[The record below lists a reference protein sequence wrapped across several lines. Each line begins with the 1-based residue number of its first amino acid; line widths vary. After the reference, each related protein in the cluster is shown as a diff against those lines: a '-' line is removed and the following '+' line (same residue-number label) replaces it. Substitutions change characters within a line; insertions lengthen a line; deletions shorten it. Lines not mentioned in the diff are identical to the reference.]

1 MILSIVIQAAYKIVD
16 VVRLCNIYSHFI
28 EIERQNVNDLLYKSQ
43 KLQYNLT
50 INMIGVNRYVKN
62 SGFQI
67 L

>member
-1 MILSIVIQAAYKIVD
+1 LILSIVIQAAYKIVD